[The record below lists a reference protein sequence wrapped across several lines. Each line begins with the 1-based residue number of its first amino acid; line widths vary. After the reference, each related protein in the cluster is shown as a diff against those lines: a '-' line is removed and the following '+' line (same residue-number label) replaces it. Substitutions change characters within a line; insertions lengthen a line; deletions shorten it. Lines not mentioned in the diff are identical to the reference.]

1 MPHTQNQARPAA
13 DAVAAVDPVVASAD
27 SVTKRFGDTVALD
40 GLSMQVYAGESLG
53 LLGPNGAGKSTLIS
67 LLTGIRRPD
76 SGEVSIFGGAPTDPT
91 VRRRLGVTPQATA
104 LPVTLKVREVFDFVG
119 AHFGATREHLDEL
132 AASFDLADLIDKQCG
147 SLSGGQ
153 QRRLMVALA
162 LVGDPELVILD
173 EPTTGLD
180 VESRDRLWARLR
192 RYREQG
198 GTLVITSHY
207 LAEIE
212 ALASRVMVIDHGRI
226 IADGTVRQIT
236 EKVQLRRILLST
248 GAAQSSLLDLPG
260 VVSVTPESASDPEHV
275 VIASRDADAT
285 VRALVTGGIDF
296 SDLQVHGA
304 SLEEAFLALT
314 APTIPVA
321 SDGVSAESNHF
332 VGRNA
337 ETDLRRSA

>member
-1 MPHTQNQARPAA
+1 MLHTQNQVRPTTDTVA
-13 DAVAAVDPVVASAD
+13 DTVVASVE
-27 SVTKRFGDTVALD
+27 SVSKSFGDTVALD
-40 GLSMQVYAGESLG
+40 DLSMQVHAGESLG

-67 LLTGIRRPD
+67 LLTGTRRAD
-76 SGEVSIFGGAPTDPT
+76 TGTVTIFGGDPT
-91 VRRRLGVTPQATA
+91 SPDSRRRLGVTPQATA
-104 LPVTLKVREVFDFVG
+104 LPVTLRVREVFAFVG
-119 AHFGATREHLDEL
+119 AHFGTTQEHLDEL
-132 AASFDLADLIDKQCG
+132 AASFDLADLLEKQCG

-192 RYREQG
+192 RYRDEG

-212 ALASRVMVIDHGRI
+212 ALASRVLVVDHGRV

-236 EKVQLRRILLST
+236 EQVQLRRILLRT
-248 GAAQSSLLDLPG
+248 TAPEQQLLALPG
-260 VVSVTPESASDPEHV
+260 TVSVTPESESDPHHV
-275 VIASRDADAT
+275 VLATRDADAT
-285 VRALVTGGIDF
+285 VRALVADGIDF

-314 APTIPVA
+314 THQSPAHA
-321 SDGVSAESNHF
+321 A
-332 VGRNA
+332 
-337 ETDLRRSA
+337 

>member
-1 MPHTQNQARPAA
+1 MLHTQNQVRPTLDTITDTVA
-13 DAVAAVDPVVASAD
+13 DTVVASVE
-27 SVTKRFGDTVALD
+27 SVSKSFGDTVALD
-40 GLSMQVYAGESLG
+40 DLSMQVHAGESLG

-67 LLTGIRRPD
+67 LLTGTRRAD
-76 SGEVSIFGGAPTDPT
+76 TGTVTIFGGDPT
-91 VRRRLGVTPQATA
+91 SPDSRRRLGVTPQATA
-104 LPVTLKVREVFDFVG
+104 LPVTLRVREVFAFVG
-119 AHFGATREHLDEL
+119 AHFGTTQEHLDEL
-132 AASFDLADLIDKQCG
+132 AASFDLADLLEKQCG

-192 RYREQG
+192 RYRDEG

-212 ALASRVMVIDHGRI
+212 ALASRVLVVDHGRV

-236 EKVQLRRILLST
+236 EQVQLRRILLRT
-248 GAAQSSLLDLPG
+248 TAPEQQLLALPG
-260 VVSVTPESASDPEHV
+260 TVSVTPESESDPHHV
-275 VIASRDADAT
+275 VLATRDADAT
-285 VRALVTGGIDF
+285 VRALVADGIDF

-314 APTIPVA
+314 THQSPAHA
-321 SDGVSAESNHF
+321 A
-332 VGRNA
+332 
-337 ETDLRRSA
+337 

>member
-1 MPHTQNQARPAA
+1 MLHTQNQVRPTTDTVA
-13 DAVAAVDPVVASAD
+13 DTVADTVVASVE
-27 SVTKRFGDTVALD
+27 SVSKSFGDTVALD
-40 GLSMQVYAGESLG
+40 DLSMQVHAGESLG

-67 LLTGIRRPD
+67 LLTGTRRAD
-76 SGEVSIFGGAPTDPT
+76 TGTVTIFGGDPT
-91 VRRRLGVTPQATA
+91 SPDSRRRLGVTPQATA
-104 LPVTLKVREVFDFVG
+104 LPVTLRVREVFAFVG
-119 AHFGATREHLDEL
+119 AHFGTTQEHLDEL
-132 AASFDLADLIDKQCG
+132 AASFDLADLLEKQCG

-192 RYREQG
+192 RYRDEG

-212 ALASRVMVIDHGRI
+212 ALASRVFVVDHGRV

-236 EKVQLRRILLST
+236 EQVQLRRILLRT
-248 GAAQSSLLDLPG
+248 TAPEQQLLALPG
-260 VVSVTPESASDPEHV
+260 TVSVTPESESDPHHV
-275 VIASRDADAT
+275 VLATRDADAT
-285 VRALVTGGIDF
+285 VRALVADGIDF

-314 APTIPVA
+314 THQSPAHA
-321 SDGVSAESNHF
+321 A
-332 VGRNA
+332 
-337 ETDLRRSA
+337 

>member
-1 MPHTQNQARPAA
+1 
-13 DAVAAVDPVVASAD
+13 
-27 SVTKRFGDTVALD
+27 
-40 GLSMQVYAGESLG
+40 
-53 LLGPNGAGKSTLIS
+53 
-67 LLTGIRRPD
+67 
-76 SGEVSIFGGAPTDPT
+76 
-91 VRRRLGVTPQATA
+91 VTPQATA
-104 LPVTLKVREVFDFVG
+104 LPVTLRVREVFAFVG
-119 AHFGATREHLDEL
+119 AHFGTTQEHLDEL
-132 AASFDLADLIDKQCG
+132 AASFDLADLLEKQCG

-192 RYREQG
+192 RYRDEG

-212 ALASRVMVIDHGRI
+212 ALASRVLVVDHGRV

-236 EKVQLRRILLST
+236 EQVQLRRILLRT
-248 GAAQSSLLDLPG
+248 TAPEQQLLALPG
-260 VVSVTPESASDPEHV
+260 TVSVTPESESDPHHV
-275 VIASRDADAT
+275 VLATRDADAT
-285 VRALVTGGIDF
+285 VRALVADGIDF

-314 APTIPVA
+314 THQSPAHA
-321 SDGVSAESNHF
+321 A
-332 VGRNA
+332 
-337 ETDLRRSA
+337 

>member
-1 MPHTQNQARPAA
+1 MLHTQNQVRPTTDTITDTVA
-13 DAVAAVDPVVASAD
+13 DTVVASVE
-27 SVTKRFGDTVALD
+27 SVSKSFGDTVALD
-40 GLSMQVYAGESLG
+40 DLSMQVHAGESLG

-67 LLTGIRRPD
+67 LLTGTRRAD
-76 SGEVSIFGGAPTDPT
+76 TGTVTIFGGDPT
-91 VRRRLGVTPQATA
+91 SPDSRRRLGVTPQATA
-104 LPVTLKVREVFDFVG
+104 LPVTLRVREVFALVG
-119 AHFGATREHLDEL
+119 AHFGTTQEHLDEL
-132 AASFDLADLIDKQCG
+132 AASFDLADLLEKQCG

-192 RYREQG
+192 RYRDEG

-212 ALASRVMVIDHGRI
+212 ALASRVLVVDHGRV

-236 EKVQLRRILLST
+236 EQVQLRRILLRT
-248 GAAQSSLLDLPG
+248 TAPEQQLLALPG
-260 VVSVTPESASDPEHV
+260 TVAGTPESESHPGHV
-275 VIASRDADAT
+275 VVATRDADAT
-285 VRALVTGGIDF
+285 VRGLVADGSDF

-314 APTIPVA
+314 THQSPAHA
-321 SDGVSAESNHF
+321 A
-332 VGRNA
+332 
-337 ETDLRRSA
+337 

>member
-1 MPHTQNQARPAA
+1 MLHTQNQVRPTTDTITDTVA
-13 DAVAAVDPVVASAD
+13 DTVVASVE
-27 SVTKRFGDTVALD
+27 SVSKSFGDTVALD
-40 GLSMQVYAGESLG
+40 DLSMQVHAGESLG

-67 LLTGIRRPD
+67 LLTGTRRPD
-76 SGEVSIFGGAPTDPT
+76 TGTVTIFGGDPT
-91 VRRRLGVTPQATA
+91 SPDSRRRLGVTPQATA
-104 LPVTLKVREVFDFVG
+104 PPVTLRVREVFAFVG
-119 AHFGATREHLDEL
+119 AHFGTTQEHLDEL
-132 AASFDLADLIDKQCG
+132 AASFDLADLLEKQCG

-192 RYREQG
+192 RYRDEG

-212 ALASRVMVIDHGRI
+212 ALASRVLVVDHGRV

-236 EKVQLRRILLST
+236 EQVQLRRILLRT
-248 GAAQSSLLDLPG
+248 TAPEQQLLALPG
-260 VVSVTPESASDPEHV
+260 TVSVTPESESDPHHV
-275 VIASRDADAT
+275 VLATRDADAT
-285 VRALVTGGIDF
+285 VRALVADGIDF

-314 APTIPVA
+314 THQSPAHA
-321 SDGVSAESNHF
+321 A
-332 VGRNA
+332 
-337 ETDLRRSA
+337 

>member
-1 MPHTQNQARPAA
+1 MLHTQNQVRPTTDTITDTAA
-13 DAVAAVDPVVASAD
+13 DTVVASVE
-27 SVTKRFGDTVALD
+27 SVSKSFGDTVALD
-40 GLSMQVYAGESLG
+40 DLSMQVHAGESLG

-67 LLTGIRRPD
+67 LLTGTRRAD
-76 SGEVSIFGGAPTDPT
+76 TGTVTIFGGDPT
-91 VRRRLGVTPQATA
+91 SPDSRRRLGVTPQATA
-104 LPVTLKVREVFDFVG
+104 LPVTLRVREVFAFVG
-119 AHFGATREHLDEL
+119 AHFGTTQEHLDEL
-132 AASFDLADLIDKQCG
+132 AASFDLADLLEKQCG

-192 RYREQG
+192 RYRDEG

-212 ALASRVMVIDHGRI
+212 ALASRVLVVDHGRV

-236 EKVQLRRILLST
+236 EQVQLRRILLRT
-248 GAAQSSLLDLPG
+248 TAPEQQLLALPG
-260 VVSVTPESASDPEHV
+260 TVSVTPESESDPHHV
-275 VIASRDADAT
+275 VLATRDADAT
-285 VRALVTGGIDF
+285 VRALVADGIDF

-314 APTIPVA
+314 THQSPAHA
-321 SDGVSAESNHF
+321 A
-332 VGRNA
+332 
-337 ETDLRRSA
+337 

>member
-1 MPHTQNQARPAA
+1 MLHTQNQVRPTTDTITDTVA
-13 DAVAAVDPVVASAD
+13 DTVVG
-27 SVTKRFGDTVALD
+27 SVESVSKSFGDTVALD
-40 GLSMQVYAGESLG
+40 DLSMQVHAGESLG

-67 LLTGIRRPD
+67 LLTGTRRAD
-76 SGEVSIFGGAPTDPT
+76 TGTVTIFGGDPT
-91 VRRRLGVTPQATA
+91 SPDSRRRLGVTPQATA
-104 LPVTLKVREVFDFVG
+104 LPVTLRVREVFAFVG
-119 AHFGATREHLDEL
+119 AHFGTTQEHLDEL
-132 AASFDLADLIDKQCG
+132 AASFDLADLLEKQCG

-192 RYREQG
+192 RYRDEG

-212 ALASRVMVIDHGRI
+212 ALASRVLVVDHGRV

-236 EKVQLRRILLST
+236 EQVQLRRILLRT
-248 GAAQSSLLDLPG
+248 TAPEQQLLALPG
-260 VVSVTPESASDPEHV
+260 TVSVTPESESDPHHV
-275 VIASRDADAT
+275 VLATRDADAT
-285 VRALVTGGIDF
+285 VRALVADGIDF

-314 APTIPVA
+314 THQSPAHA
-321 SDGVSAESNHF
+321 A
-332 VGRNA
+332 
-337 ETDLRRSA
+337 

>member
-1 MPHTQNQARPAA
+1 MLHTQNQVRPTTDTITDTVA
-13 DAVAAVDPVVASAD
+13 DTVVASVE
-27 SVTKRFGDTVALD
+27 SVSKSFGDTVALD
-40 GLSMQVYAGESLG
+40 DLSMQVHAGESLG

-67 LLTGIRRPD
+67 LLTGTRRAD
-76 SGEVSIFGGAPTDPT
+76 TGTVTIFGGDPT
-91 VRRRLGVTPQATA
+91 SPDSRRRLGVTPQATA
-104 LPVTLKVREVFDFVG
+104 LPVTLRVREVFAFVG
-119 AHFGATREHLDEL
+119 AHFGTTQEHLDEL
-132 AASFDLADLIDKQCG
+132 AASLDLADLLEKQCG

-192 RYREQG
+192 RYRDEG

-212 ALASRVMVIDHGRI
+212 ALASRVLVVDHGRV

-236 EKVQLRRILLST
+236 EQVQLRRILLRT
-248 GAAQSSLLDLPG
+248 TAPEQQLLALPG
-260 VVSVTPESASDPEHV
+260 TVSVTLESESDPRHV
-275 VIASRDADAT
+275 VLASRDADAT
-285 VRALVTGGIDF
+285 VRALVADGIDF

-314 APTIPVA
+314 THHSPAH
-321 SDGVSAESNHF
+321 SA
-332 VGRNA
+332 
-337 ETDLRRSA
+337 

>member
-1 MPHTQNQARPAA
+1 MLHTQNQVRPTTDTITDTVA
-13 DAVAAVDPVVASAD
+13 DTVVASVE
-27 SVTKRFGDTVALD
+27 SVSKSFGDTVALD
-40 GLSMQVYAGESLG
+40 DLSMQVHAGESLG

-67 LLTGIRRPD
+67 LLTGTRRAD
-76 SGEVSIFGGAPTDPT
+76 TGTVTIFGGDPT
-91 VRRRLGVTPQATA
+91 SPDSRRRLGVTPQATA
-104 LPVTLKVREVFDFVG
+104 LPVTLRVREVFAFVG
-119 AHFGATREHLDEL
+119 AHFGTTQEHLDEL
-132 AASFDLADLIDKQCG
+132 AASFDLADLLEKQCG

-192 RYREQG
+192 RYRDEG

-212 ALASRVMVIDHGRI
+212 ALASRVLVVDHGRV

-236 EKVQLRRILLST
+236 EQVQLRRILLRT
-248 GAAQSSLLDLPG
+248 TAPEQQLLALPG
-260 VVSVTPESASDPEHV
+260 TVSVTPESESDPRHV
-275 VIASRDADAT
+275 VLASRDADAT
-285 VRALVTGGIDF
+285 VRALVADGIDF

-314 APTIPVA
+314 THQSPAH
-321 SDGVSAESNHF
+321 SA
-332 VGRNA
+332 
-337 ETDLRRSA
+337 

>member
-1 MPHTQNQARPAA
+1 MLHTQNQVRPTTDTITDTAA
-13 DAVAAVDPVVASAD
+13 DTVVASVE
-27 SVTKRFGDTVALD
+27 SVSKSFGDTVALD
-40 GLSMQVYAGESLG
+40 DLSMQVHAGESLG

-67 LLTGIRRPD
+67 LLTGTRRAD
-76 SGEVSIFGGAPTDPT
+76 TGTVTIFGGDPT
-91 VRRRLGVTPQATA
+91 SPDSRRRLGVTPQATA
-104 LPVTLKVREVFDFVG
+104 LPVTLRVREVFAFVG
-119 AHFGATREHLDEL
+119 AHFGTTQEHLDEL
-132 AASFDLADLIDKQCG
+132 AASFDLADLLEKQCG

-180 VESRDRLWARLR
+180 VESRDRLWARLC
-192 RYREQG
+192 RYRDEG

-212 ALASRVMVIDHGRI
+212 ALASRVLVVDHGRV

-236 EKVQLRRILLST
+236 EQVQLRRILLRT
-248 GAAQSSLLDLPG
+248 TAPEQQLLALPG
-260 VVSVTPESASDPEHV
+260 TVSVTPESESDPHHV
-275 VIASRDADAT
+275 VLASRDADAT
-285 VRALVTGGIDF
+285 VRALVADGIDF

-314 APTIPVA
+314 THQSPAHA
-321 SDGVSAESNHF
+321 A
-332 VGRNA
+332 
-337 ETDLRRSA
+337 

>member
-1 MPHTQNQARPAA
+1 MLHTQNQVRPTTDTITDTVA
-13 DAVAAVDPVVASAD
+13 DTVVASVE
-27 SVTKRFGDTVALD
+27 SVSKSFGDTVALD
-40 GLSMQVYAGESLG
+40 DLSMQVHAGESLG

-67 LLTGIRRPD
+67 LLTGTRRAD
-76 SGEVSIFGGAPTDPT
+76 TGTVTIFGGDPT
-91 VRRRLGVTPQATA
+91 SPDSRRRLGVTPQATA
-104 LPVTLKVREVFDFVG
+104 LPVTLRVREVFAFVG
-119 AHFGATREHLDEL
+119 AHFGTTQEHLDEL
-132 AASFDLADLIDKQCG
+132 AASFDLADLLEKQCG

-192 RYREQG
+192 RYRDEG

-212 ALASRVMVIDHGRI
+212 ALASRVLVVDHGRV

-236 EKVQLRRILLST
+236 EQVQLRRILLRT
-248 GAAQSSLLDLPG
+248 TAPEQQLLALPG
-260 VVSVTPESASDPEHV
+260 TVSVTPESESDPHHV
-275 VIASRDADAT
+275 VLASRDADAT
-285 VRALVTGGIDF
+285 VRALVADGIDF

-314 APTIPVA
+314 THQSPAHA
-321 SDGVSAESNHF
+321 A
-332 VGRNA
+332 
-337 ETDLRRSA
+337 

>member
-1 MPHTQNQARPAA
+1 MLHTQNQVRPTTDTVA
-13 DAVAAVDPVVASAD
+13 DTVADTVVASVE
-27 SVTKRFGDTVALD
+27 SVSKSFGDTVALD
-40 GLSMQVYAGESLG
+40 DLSMQVHAGESLG

-67 LLTGIRRPD
+67 LLTGTRRAD
-76 SGEVSIFGGAPTDPT
+76 TGTVTIFGGDPT
-91 VRRRLGVTPQATA
+91 SPDSRRRLGVTPQATA
-104 LPVTLKVREVFDFVG
+104 LPVTLRVREVFAFVG
-119 AHFGATREHLDEL
+119 AHFGTTQEHLDEL
-132 AASFDLADLIDKQCG
+132 AASFDLADLLEKQCG

-192 RYREQG
+192 RYRDEG

-212 ALASRVMVIDHGRI
+212 ALASRVLVVDHGRL

-236 EKVQLRRILLST
+236 EQVQLRRILLRT
-248 GAAQSSLLDLPG
+248 TAPEQQLLALPG
-260 VVSVTPESASDPEHV
+260 TVSVTPESESDPHHV
-275 VIASRDADAT
+275 VLATRDADAT
-285 VRALVTGGIDF
+285 VRALVADGIDF

-314 APTIPVA
+314 THQSPAHA
-321 SDGVSAESNHF
+321 A
-332 VGRNA
+332 
-337 ETDLRRSA
+337 

>member
-1 MPHTQNQARPAA
+1 MLHTQNQVRPTTDTITDTVA
-13 DAVAAVDPVVASAD
+13 DTVVASVE
-27 SVTKRFGDTVALD
+27 SVSKSFGDTVALD
-40 GLSMQVYAGESLG
+40 DLSMQVHAGESLG

-67 LLTGIRRPD
+67 LLTGTRRAD
-76 SGEVSIFGGAPTDPT
+76 TGTVTIFGGDPT
-91 VRRRLGVTPQATA
+91 SPDSRRRLGVTPQATA
-104 LPVTLKVREVFDFVG
+104 LPVTLRVREVFAFVG
-119 AHFGATREHLDEL
+119 AHFGTTQEHLDEL
-132 AASFDLADLIDKQCG
+132 AASFDLADLLEKQCG

-192 RYREQG
+192 RYRDEG

-212 ALASRVMVIDHGRI
+212 ALASRVLVVDHGRV

-236 EKVQLRRILLST
+236 EQVQLRRILLRT
-248 GAAQSSLLDLPG
+248 TAPEQQLLALPG
-260 VVSVTPESASDPEHV
+260 TVSVTPESESDPHHV
-275 VIASRDADAT
+275 VLATRDADAT
-285 VRALVTGGIDF
+285 VRALVADGIDF

-304 SLEEAFLALT
+304 SLEEAFLALST
-314 APTIPVA
+314 HQSPAHA
-321 SDGVSAESNHF
+321 A
-332 VGRNA
+332 
-337 ETDLRRSA
+337 

>member
-1 MPHTQNQARPAA
+1 MLHTQNQVRPTTDTITDTVA
-13 DAVAAVDPVVASAD
+13 DTVVASVE
-27 SVTKRFGDTVALD
+27 SVSKSFGDTVALD
-40 GLSMQVYAGESLG
+40 DLSMQVHAGESLG

-67 LLTGIRRPD
+67 LLTGTRRAD
-76 SGEVSIFGGAPTDPT
+76 TGTVTIFGGDPT
-91 VRRRLGVTPQATA
+91 SPDSRRRLGVTPQATA
-104 LPVTLKVREVFDFVG
+104 LPVTLRVREVFAFVG
-119 AHFGATREHLDEL
+119 AHFGTTQEHLDEL
-132 AASFDLADLIDKQCG
+132 AASFDLADLLEKQCG

-192 RYREQG
+192 RYRDEG

-212 ALASRVMVIDHGRI
+212 ALASRVLVVDHGRV

-236 EKVQLRRILLST
+236 EQVQLRRILLRT
-248 GAAQSSLLDLPG
+248 TAPEQQLLALPG
-260 VVSVTPESASDPEHV
+260 TVSVTPESESDPHHV
-275 VIASRDADAT
+275 VLATRDADAT
-285 VRALVTGGIDF
+285 VRALVADGIDF

-314 APTIPVA
+314 THQSPAHA
-321 SDGVSAESNHF
+321 A
-332 VGRNA
+332 
-337 ETDLRRSA
+337 

>member
-1 MPHTQNQARPAA
+1 MLHTQNQVRPTTDTITDTAA
-13 DAVAAVDPVVASAD
+13 DTVVASVE
-27 SVTKRFGDTVALD
+27 SVSKSFGDTVALD
-40 GLSMQVYAGESLG
+40 DLSMQVHAGESLG

-67 LLTGIRRPD
+67 LLTGTRRAD
-76 SGEVSIFGGAPTDPT
+76 TGTVTIFGGDPT
-91 VRRRLGVTPQATA
+91 SPDSRRRLGVTPQATA
-104 LPVTLKVREVFDFVG
+104 LPVTLRVREVFAFVG
-119 AHFGATREHLDEL
+119 AHFGTTQEHLDEL
-132 AASFDLADLIDKQCG
+132 AASFDLADLLEKQCG

-192 RYREQG
+192 RYRDEG

-212 ALASRVMVIDHGRI
+212 ALASRVLVVDHGRV

-236 EKVQLRRILLST
+236 EQVQLRRILLRT
-248 GAAQSSLLDLPG
+248 TAPEQQLLALPG
-260 VVSVTPESASDPEHV
+260 TVSVTPESESDPHHV
-275 VIASRDADAT
+275 VLASRDADAT
-285 VRALVTGGIDF
+285 VRALVADGIDF

-314 APTIPVA
+314 THQSPAHA
-321 SDGVSAESNHF
+321 A
-332 VGRNA
+332 
-337 ETDLRRSA
+337 

>member
-1 MPHTQNQARPAA
+1 MLHTQNQVRPTTDTITDTVA
-13 DAVAAVDPVVASAD
+13 DTVVASVE
-27 SVTKRFGDTVALD
+27 SVSKSFGDTVALD
-40 GLSMQVYAGESLG
+40 DLSMQVHAGESLG

-67 LLTGIRRPD
+67 LLTGTRRAD
-76 SGEVSIFGGAPTDPT
+76 TGTVTIFGGDPT
-91 VRRRLGVTPQATA
+91 SPDSRRRLGVTPQATA
-104 LPVTLKVREVFDFVG
+104 LPVTLRVREVFAFVG
-119 AHFGATREHLDEL
+119 AHFGTTQEHLDEL
-132 AASFDLADLIDKQCG
+132 AASFDLADLLEKQCG

-192 RYREQG
+192 RYRDEG

-212 ALASRVMVIDHGRI
+212 ALASRVLVVDHGRV

-236 EKVQLRRILLST
+236 EQVQLRRILLRT
-248 GAAQSSLLDLPG
+248 TAPEQQLLALPG
-260 VVSVTPESASDPEHV
+260 TVSVTPESESDPHHV
-275 VIASRDADAT
+275 VLATRDADAT
-285 VRALVTGGIDF
+285 VRALVADGIDF

-314 APTIPVA
+314 THQSPAH
-321 SDGVSAESNHF
+321 SA
-332 VGRNA
+332 
-337 ETDLRRSA
+337 

>member
-1 MPHTQNQARPAA
+1 MLHTQNQVRPTT
-13 DAVAAVDPVVASAD
+13 DTITDTVVASVE
-27 SVTKRFGDTVALD
+27 SVSKSLGDTVALD
-40 GLSMQVYAGESLG
+40 DLSMQVHAGESLG

-67 LLTGIRRPD
+67 LLTGTRRAD
-76 SGEVSIFGGAPTDPT
+76 TGTVTIFGGDPT
-91 VRRRLGVTPQATA
+91 SPDSRRRLGVTPQATA
-104 LPVTLKVREVFDFVG
+104 LPVTLRVREVFAFVG
-119 AHFGATREHLDEL
+119 AHFGTTQEHLDEL
-132 AASFDLADLIDKQCG
+132 AASFDLADLLEKQCG

-192 RYREQG
+192 RYRDEG

-212 ALASRVMVIDHGRI
+212 ALASRVLVVDHGRV

-236 EKVQLRRILLST
+236 EQVQLRRILLRT
-248 GAAQSSLLDLPG
+248 TAPEQQLLALPG
-260 VVSVTPESASDPEHV
+260 TVSVTPESESDPHHV
-275 VIASRDADAT
+275 VLATRDADAT
-285 VRALVTGGIDF
+285 VRALVADGIDF

-314 APTIPVA
+314 THQSPAHA
-321 SDGVSAESNHF
+321 A
-332 VGRNA
+332 
-337 ETDLRRSA
+337 

>member
-1 MPHTQNQARPAA
+1 MLHNQNQVRPTTDTITDTAA
-13 DAVAAVDPVVASAD
+13 DTVVASVE
-27 SVTKRFGDTVALD
+27 SVSKSFGDTVALD
-40 GLSMQVYAGESLG
+40 DLSMQVHAGESLG

-67 LLTGIRRPD
+67 LLTGTRRANT
-76 SGEVSIFGGAPTDPT
+76 GTVTIFGGDPT
-91 VRRRLGVTPQATA
+91 SPDSRRRLGVTPQATA
-104 LPVTLKVREVFDFVG
+104 LPVTLRVREVFAFVG
-119 AHFGATREHLDEL
+119 AHFGTTQEHLDEL
-132 AASFDLADLIDKQCG
+132 AASFDLADLLEKQCG

-192 RYREQG
+192 RYRDEG

-212 ALASRVMVIDHGRI
+212 ALASRVLVVDHGRV

-236 EKVQLRRILLST
+236 EQVQLRGFLLRT
-248 GAAQSSLLDLPG
+248 TAPEQQLLALPG
-260 VVSVTPESASDPEHV
+260 TVSVTPESESDPHHV
-275 VIASRDADAT
+275 VLASRDADAT
-285 VRALVTGGIDF
+285 VRALVADGIDF

-314 APTIPVA
+314 THQSPAHA
-321 SDGVSAESNHF
+321 A
-332 VGRNA
+332 
-337 ETDLRRSA
+337 